1 MKTYIDNSD
10 YSMEELDE
18 YYGALCDEFDHIG
31 DLRFKTND
39 STSDALLTRIQ
50 MAIYDATC
58 DMDVARLQKL
68 HEPTIEQQKQDA
80 ESKTD

>member
-10 YSMEELDE
+10 YSMEELDG
-18 YYGALCDEFDHIG
+18 YYAALCNEFDHIG
-31 DLRFKTND
+31 DLRSKTND

-50 MAIYDATC
+50 MALYGATC
-58 DMDVARLQKL
+58 DMDVARIQKL
-68 HEPTIEQQKQDA
+68 HEPVIKQQKQDA